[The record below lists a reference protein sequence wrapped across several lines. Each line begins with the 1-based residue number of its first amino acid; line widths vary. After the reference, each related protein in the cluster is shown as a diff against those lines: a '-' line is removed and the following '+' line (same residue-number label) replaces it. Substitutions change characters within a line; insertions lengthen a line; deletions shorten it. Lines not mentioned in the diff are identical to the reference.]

1 VLAIN
6 YPTNVKSIIVWGI
19 LAFISEK
26 VYRILLSTKNVDNW
40 GREKIENYLK
50 IYSNRNEIQELWDRH
65 MNFVVNYRKYF
76 PEGVFKNK
84 FHLIE
89 CPVLIIH
96 GDKV

>member
-1 VLAIN
+1 
-6 YPTNVKSIIVWGI
+6 
-19 LAFISEK
+19 
-26 VYRILLSTKNVDNW
+26 VDNW
-40 GREKIENYLK
+40 GQEKIENYLK
-50 IYSNRNEIQELWDRH
+50 IYSSRNEIQELWDRH
-65 MNFVVNYRKYF
+65 MNFVANYRKYF